1 MGSTASARPSPR
13 LLLSLTT
20 TVATALDTVVC
31 TAATDLDTAT
41 ESTTA
46 SVRLRLSP
54 RLLLSPTTTA
64 AMVDMVLATGATEDT
79 EVTATAIPI
88 GAKAPFSPQSS
99 DQISYIVLCLFKL
112 LLWLYA
118 FSQ

>member
-1 MGSTASARPSPR
+1 MPRLSPR

-20 TVATALDTVVC
+20 TAATVLDMVVC
-31 TAATDLDTAT
+31 TAATDLDTAM
-41 ESTTA
+41 ELSTA
-46 SVRLRLSP
+46 SVRLSP
-54 RLLLSPTTTA
+54 RLLLSPTTTV

-99 DQISYIVLCLFKL
+99 DQISYIVFV
-112 LLWLYA
+112 
-118 FSQ
+118 Q

>member
-1 MGSTASARPSPR
+1 MELSTASARLSPR
-13 LLLSLTT
+13 LLLSPTT
-20 TVATALDTVVC
+20 TVATVLDTVVC
-31 TAATDLDTAT
+31 TAATDLDTAM
-41 ESTTA
+41 ELSTA
-46 SVRLRLSP
+46 SARLSP

-99 DQISYIVLCLFKL
+99 DQISYIVFV
-112 LLWLYA
+112 
-118 FSQ
+118 Q

>member
-1 MGSTASARPSPR
+1 MGDTATESTTASVRPRLSPR

-20 TVATALDTVVC
+20 TAAIVLDMVVC
-31 TAATDLDTAT
+31 TVAMDLDTAT

-99 DQISYIVLCLFKL
+99 DQTSYIVFV
-112 LLWLYA
+112 
-118 FSQ
+118 Q

>member
-1 MGSTASARPSPR
+1 MAATDLDTAMELSTASVRLSPR
-13 LLLSLTT
+13 LLPIPTT
-20 TVATALDTVVC
+20 

-46 SVRLRLSP
+46 SVRPRLSP
-54 RLLLSPTTTA
+54 RLLLIPTTTA

-99 DQISYIVLCLFKL
+99 DQISYIVFV
-112 LLWLYA
+112 
-118 FSQ
+118 Q

>member
-1 MGSTASARPSPR
+1 MGCTAATDLDMATESTTANVRLRLSPR
-13 LLLSLTT
+13 LLPIPTT

-31 TAATDLDTAT
+31 TAAMDLDTAT

-64 AMVDMVLATGATEDT
+64 MVDMVLATGATEDT
-79 EVTATAIPI
+79 EVTAMAIPI
-88 GAKAPFSPQSS
+88 GAKAPF
-99 DQISYIVLCLFKL
+99 
-112 LLWLYA
+112 
-118 FSQ
+118 